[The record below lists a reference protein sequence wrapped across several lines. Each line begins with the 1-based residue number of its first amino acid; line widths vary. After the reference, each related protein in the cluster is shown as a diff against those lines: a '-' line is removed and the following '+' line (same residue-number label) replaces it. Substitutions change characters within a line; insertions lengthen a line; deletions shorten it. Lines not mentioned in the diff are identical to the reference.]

1 MRLIFSL
8 CLLVNQDALEKSQ
21 GLETLESLT
30 AKVAELE
37 KQLEATKEERTKLE
51 EALAELEA
59 EREALEEALEEAMED
74 TEARFQKEFEELRTV
89 HADREQ
95 QLLADLE
102 WKLREV
108 QAAAKKK
115 LDDKDRTLREL
126 LAKVTNME
134 ETDKEA
140 VSLCPSN

>member
-1 MRLIFSL
+1 M
-8 CLLVNQDALEKSQ
+8 NQDALEKSK
-21 GLETLESLT
+21 GLETVESLT
-30 AKVAELE
+30 TKVAELE
-37 KQLEATKEERTKLE
+37 KQLQVTKEERTKLE

-108 QAAAKKK
+108 QAASKKK
-115 LDDKDRTLREL
+115 VEEKDRTLREL
-126 LAKVTNME
+126 LAKVTNLE
-134 ETDKEA
+134 ETAKAA
-140 VSLCPSN
+140 VRIPGMLTHD